1 MKLKSID
8 EQVVVLFGA
17 SSGIGRET
25 AMQFAERGAK
35 VVVAARRGD
44 ALESLAQDIRMRGG
58 ICVPVTAEVTDWAQ
72 VKAVADDAA
81 RRFGRIDTWVHLAS
95 VSVYAPF
102 ELTEPEE
109 FARIVDVNLV
119 GAAYAAKAALPYLK
133 ESGGSLVMI
142 TSVESVQAI
151 PFHSAYAA
159 SKHGLRAMTE
169 VIRMELKAEG
179 AEVNVANIMPA
190 SINTPFF
197 DVAKTRLGVKPRGVP
212 PIYEP
217 NVVARAILYAAS
229 HPTRDLAAG
238 GAGKSLIF
246 LKRVSPWLTDQ
257 AMKAAGPTLQKTN
270 EEKGPD
276 APNNLFTP
284 IPGGPVGP
292 QGSFSKEARSWS
304 LYTWWATT
312 PAARWIGRG
321 VAVAGLSALA
331 WRKLG
336 VDGKRGFGK

>member
-1 MKLKSID
+1 MKLRRID

-17 SSGIGRET
+17 SSGIGRE
-25 AMQFAERGAK
+25 AALQFAERGAR

-58 ICVPVTAEVTDWAQ
+58 IAAAIPAEVTDWAQ

-119 GAAYAAKAALPYLK
+119 GAAYGAKAALPYLK
-133 ESGGSLVMI
+133 ESEGSLIMI
-142 TSVESVQAI
+142 TSVEAVQAI

-169 VIRMELKAEG
+169 VIRMELEAEG
-179 AEVNVANIMPA
+179 AAVNVANIMPS

-197 DVAKTRLGVKPRGVP
+197 DVAKTKLGVKPRGVP
-212 PIYEP
+212 PVYEP
-217 NVVARAILYAAS
+217 AVVARAILYAAT
-229 HPTRDLAAG
+229 HPTRDIAAG
-238 GAGKSLIF
+238 GAGKSFIL
-246 LKRVSPWLTDQ
+246 LKRISPWLADQ
-257 AMKAAGPTLQKTN
+257 IMKAAGLALQKTN
-270 EEKGPD
+270 EAKGPD
-276 APNNLFTP
+276 APNNLFEP

-312 PAARWIGRG
+312 PAARWLGRG
-321 VAVAGLSALA
+321 LAATGLGILALRMMGA
-331 WRKLG
+331 K
-336 VDGKRGFGK
+336 KT

>member
-1 MKLKSID
+1 MKLKPID
-8 EQVVVLFGA
+8 EQVVVFFGA

-25 AMQFAERGAK
+25 AMEFAERGAK
-35 VVVAARRGD
+35 VVVAARRAD

-58 ICVPVTAEVTDWAQ
+58 VCVPIPAEVTDWAQ

-102 ELTEPEE
+102 EQTDPEE

-119 GAAYAAKAALPYLK
+119 GAAYGAKAALPYLK
-133 ESGGSLVMI
+133 ESQGALIMI
-142 TSVESVQAI
+142 TSVEAVQAI

-169 VIRMELKAEG
+169 VIRMELEAEG
-179 AEVNVANIMPA
+179 ANVSVTNVMPA

-197 DVAKTRLGVKPRGVP
+197 DVAKTKLGVKPRGVP
-212 PIYEP
+212 PVYEP
-217 NVVARAILYAAS
+217 DVVTRAILYAAT
-229 HPTRDLAAG
+229 HPVRDLAAG
-238 GAGKSLIF
+238 GAGKSFIF
-246 LKRVSPWLTDQ
+246 LKRVSPWVADQ
-257 AMKAAGPTLQKTN
+257 AMKAAGLTLQKTN

-276 APNNLFTP
+276 APNNLFAP
-284 IPGGPVGP
+284 IPDGPVGP

-312 PAARWIGRG
+312 PSARWIGRG
-321 VAVAGLSALA
+321 LTVAGLGALA
-331 WRKLG
+331 WRSNKRKLLG
-336 VDGKRGFGK
+336 R

>member
-1 MKLKSID
+1 MKLKPID

-58 ICVPVTAEVTDWAQ
+58 ICAPVVAEVTDFAQ

-95 VSVYAPF
+95 VSVYASF
-102 ELTEPEE
+102 QDTDPEE
-109 FARIVDVNLV
+109 FKQIVDVNLT
-119 GAAYAAKAALPYLK
+119 GAAYGAKAALPYLK
-133 ESGGSLVMI
+133 ESGGSLIMI
-142 TSVESVQAI
+142 SSIEAVQAI

-159 SKHGLRAMTE
+159 SKHGVRAMTE
-169 VIRMELKAEG
+169 VIRMELEAEG
-179 AEVNVANIMPA
+179 AQVNVTNVMPA

-197 DVAKTRLGVKPRGVP
+197 DVAKTKLGVKPRGVP
-212 PIYEP
+212 PVYEP
-217 NVVARAILYAAS
+217 DVVARAILYAAT
-229 HPTRDLAAG
+229 HPVRDIAAG
-238 GAGKSLIF
+238 GAGKSFIL
-246 LKRVSPWLTDQ
+246 LKRISPWLADQ
-257 AMKAAGPTLQKTN
+257 TMKFAGLTMQKTK

-276 APNNLFTP
+276 APNNLFAP
-284 IPGGPVGP
+284 IPNGPVGP

-312 PAARWIGRG
+312 PAVRWLGRG
-321 VAVAGLSALA
+321 LAVAGLGALA
-331 WRKLG
+331 MKKMNIPGAKKGR
-336 VDGKRGFGK
+336 